1 MDTIII
7 TACLLICVEQC
18 PIHLHPH
25 QKEIFEVISNLG
37 SITADD
43 NGRLYY
49 SRQVLGPFFNMRMIP
64 LTFSSNVKKK
74 KKKSKGGT
82 AIRFIHS
89 F

>member
-7 TACLLICVEQC
+7 TAYLLICVEQC

-49 SRQVLGPFFNMRMIP
+49 SRQVLGPFLTIRMIP
-64 LTFSSNVKKK
+64 LTFSSNV

>member
-49 SRQVLGPFFNMRMIP
+49 SRQVLGPFFK
-64 LTFSSNVKKK
+64 LKDDSSHVFVECKEEKKRRVK
-74 KKKSKGGT
+74 
-82 AIRFIHS
+82 AELL
-89 F
+89 